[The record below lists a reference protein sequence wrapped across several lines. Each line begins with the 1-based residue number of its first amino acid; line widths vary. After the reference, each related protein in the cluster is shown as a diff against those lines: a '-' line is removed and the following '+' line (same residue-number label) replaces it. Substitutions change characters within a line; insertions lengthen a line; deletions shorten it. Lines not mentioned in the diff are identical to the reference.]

1 MRACQEAAAWL
12 PAVVEELPA
21 EAVAAELPHAPGAAA
36 EVVPRAL
43 AAVAAAQRALVE
55 EAGVA
60 VAPRS
65 PAAAAS
71 QPLVAAAE
79 PAGPLPGPRAL
90 ADVRAPGSLKEAVA
104 ARRVGRAAA
113 VPRASAVP
121 GRLVLSSLPADVAA
135 LERPWAACA
144 LGRVAAPH

>member
-21 EAVAAELPHAPGAAA
+21 EAVAA

-65 PAAAAS
+65 PAAAS

>member
-55 EAGVA
+55 EAG
-60 VAPRS
+60 
-65 PAAAAS
+65 
-71 QPLVAAAE
+71 